1 MNCKNRGFLNRIL
14 QRTERVSSATYMK
27 VRTSLVF
34 LGLVSPLTSSVW
46 ATILSGAVR
55 LARASE
61 CDGDTTN
68 AVAEP
73 TAASTTTALK
83 TALPIFMLLIVAMS
97 TTKTT
102 KMPDKTSSEEHEV
115 KGREREL

>member
-1 MNCKNRGFLNRIL
+1 
-14 QRTERVSSATYMK
+14 MK

-46 ATILSGAVR
+46 ATILSGAAKV
-55 LARASE
+55 ARTSE

-73 TAASTTTALK
+73 TAASTTTALN

-97 TTKTT
+97 TTKA
-102 KMPDKTSSEEHEV
+102 KKRPDKQSSDEH
-115 KGREREL
+115 

>member
-1 MNCKNRGFLNRIL
+1 
-14 QRTERVSSATYMK
+14 MK
-27 VRTSLVF
+27 VRTSRVF
-34 LGLVSPLTSSVW
+34 LGLVSPLTSSAW
-46 ATILSGAVR
+46 ATILRGAAT

-61 CDGDTTN
+61 CDGDTMN

-97 TTKTT
+97 TTKA
-102 KMPDKTSSEEHEV
+102 KKRPDKQSRGEHETPAKEIDCDMV
-115 KGREREL
+115 I